1 MENNEEIK
9 EYVEENYLLV
19 EPQPRWKSWAVW
31 VSFFGAVWV
40 ILEAFGLPDKWGIQ
54 ESTFR
59 TVLDAVGSIL
69 IGFGVLNNPTDKRNF

>member
-1 MENNEEIK
+1 MENNEELKDYI
-9 EYVEENYLLV
+9 VI

-31 VSFFGAVWV
+31 VSFFGALWV
-40 ILEAFGLPDKWGIQ
+40 IAEAFGLPERWGIQ

-69 IGFGVLNNPTDKRNF
+69 IGFGVLNNPTDRANF

>member
-1 MENNEEIK
+1 MENNEKLE
-9 EYVEENYLLV
+9 EYLSENYLVV

-31 VSFFGAVWV
+31 LSFFGAVWV
-40 ILEAFGLPDKWGIQ
+40 ILEAFGLPEKWGVQ

-69 IGFGVLNNPTDKRNF
+69 IGFGVLNNPTDKANF